1 MPNPFEGITDIQ
13 RNRLLKLLQ
22 VHTYNFSK
30 NQEILPTIRKEN
42 IISIMIKGSAQIIN
56 YDYEGNENIIE
67 NLYEN
72 SIFGTNIS
80 ATNNENYEII
90 AKENTEI
97 IVIDYNKLLD
107 LKNIKHEYFN
117 VFIHNLFEIINIKYK
132 ETNEKIRILEKKT
145 IRDRLLEY
153 FDILYKK
160 TYTRNIYLPFS
171 FKDLADYIAV
181 NRSAMFREIRNL
193 KNEKFI
199 DTKGKRVTIL
209 YK

>member
-199 DTKGKRVTIL
+199 DTKGKRVTLL